1 MKNSWLIWLF
11 IAGVIIT
18 VFVAFNYQGQQ
29 ESVPLSQI
37 FPEDSVSPVDVE
49 YEFVDDKTMTAKPAV
64 TVIPAVEPVVKPA
77 ALPSPSRLETAA
89 PKEAPA
95 AVPAK
100 PAPAAT
106 SKADAA
112 QGAYTIQVASF
123 KEKAMAD
130 KVAAE
135 LKNKNFISHVG
146 SRDLGEK
153 GVWYRVYVGRYETKS
168 QAETNLSSVKALY
181 PDSFIIT
188 FTR

>member
-64 TVIPAVEPVVKPA
+64 TVKPA
-77 ALPSPSRLETAA
+77 ADPGAKTAVLPPVSRPETAA
-89 PKEAPA
+89 PKNAP

-100 PAPAAT
+100 PAPAAV
-106 SKADAA
+106 SKAGGV

-123 KEKAMAD
+123 KEKSMAD

-135 LKNKNFISHVG
+135 LKSKNFASHVG
-146 SRDLGEK
+146 SKDLGEK
-153 GVWYRVYVGRYETKS
+153 GIWYRVYVGRYETKP
-168 QAETNLSSVKALY
+168 QAETNLSAVKALY
-181 PDSFIIT
+181 PGSFIIT
-188 FTR
+188 LAQ